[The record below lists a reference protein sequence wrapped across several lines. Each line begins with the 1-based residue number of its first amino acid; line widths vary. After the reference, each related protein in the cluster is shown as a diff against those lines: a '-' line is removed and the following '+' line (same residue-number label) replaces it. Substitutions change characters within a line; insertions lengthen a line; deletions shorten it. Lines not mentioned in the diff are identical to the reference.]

1 LAIDNRH
8 SVINLTPLSARATI
22 HPDQIRF
29 ESETPFGLMALGTAE
44 SIIDLIG
51 HTPLLHLAR
60 FAPPPLASVYAKIEW
75 LNPGGSVKDR
85 AALGMI
91 LDAERKGLLR
101 PGATIIEP
109 TAGNTG
115 IGLAL
120 VGIAK
125 GYRVVL
131 CVPRGFAVEKM
142 KLIEVLGGEIE
153 YVPQESG
160 MKGAIER
167 CHELAEQIEGSF
179 VPQQFE
185 NTANP
190 CFHESTTA
198 AEIIEQLEGQI
209 DAVVI
214 GAGTS
219 GTFVGVSRAV
229 RKVNPNVLCVL
240 VEPEGSI
247 YGGGPPGPKKIEGI
261 GQKDFIPPIYD
272 ASLTDEV
279 MMVMDEDVCA
289 SLKRLARCEGLLGGW
304 SSGAAATAAYKI
316 AERLGPGKRVITV
329 FPDSGERYQSQ
340 GIFE

>member
-1 LAIDNRH
+1 M
-8 SVINLTPLSARATI
+8 S
-22 HPDQIRF
+22 
-29 ESETPFGLMALGTAE
+29 LGTVE
-44 SIIDLIG
+44 SILDLIG
-51 HTPLLHLAR
+51 HTPLLHLGR
-60 FAPPPLASVYAKIEW
+60 FAPPPLAEVYAKIEW
-75 LNPGGSVKDR
+75 FNPGGSVKDR

-91 LDAERKGLLR
+91 LDAENRGLLR
-101 PGATIIEP
+101 EGSTIIEP

-120 VGIAK
+120 VGIAR

-131 CVPRGFAVEKM
+131 CVPKGFAVEKM

-153 YVPQESG
+153 YVSQESG

-167 CHELAEQIEGSF
+167 CHELAHQIKDSF

-185 NTANP
+185 NSANP
-190 CFHESTTA
+190 CFHETTTA
-198 AEIIEQLEGQI
+198 VEIIEQMNGRI

-229 RKVNPNVLCVL
+229 RKVNPDVFCVL

-247 YGGGPPGPKKIEGI
+247 YGGGAPGPKKIEGI
-261 GQKDFIPPIYD
+261 GQRDFIPSIYD
-272 ASLTDEV
+272 ASLADEV
-279 MMVMDEDVCA
+279 MMVMDEDVCS
-289 SLKRLARCEGLLGGW
+289 SLKRLARQEGLLGGW
-304 SSGAAATAAYKI
+304 SSGAAATAAYKV
-316 AERLGPGKRVITV
+316 AERLGPGKRVVTV
-329 FPDSGERYQSQ
+329 FPDGAERYRSQ

>member
-1 LAIDNRH
+1 
-8 SVINLTPLSARATI
+8 
-22 HPDQIRF
+22 
-29 ESETPFGLMALGTAE
+29 M
-44 SIIDLIG
+44 
-51 HTPLLHLAR
+51 
-60 FAPPPLASVYAKIEW
+60 
-75 LNPGGSVKDR
+75 KDR

-91 LDAERKGLLR
+91 LDAERKGLLK

-142 KLIEVLGGEIE
+142 KLIEVWGGEIE

-185 NTANP
+185 NKANP
-190 CFHESTTA
+190 CFHELTTA

-229 RKVNPNVLCVL
+229 KKVNPNSLCVL

-247 YGGGPPGPKKIEGI
+247 YGGGEPGPKKIEGI
-261 GQKDFIPPIYD
+261 GQRDFIPKIFD
-272 ASLTDEV
+272 ASLADEILMVQDDEV
-279 MMVMDEDVCA
+279 CA
-289 SLKRLARCEGLLGGW
+289 ALKKIAKLEGLLGGW
-304 SSGAAATAAYKI
+304 SSGAAAAASYKI
-316 AERLGPGKRVITV
+316 AERLGPGKRVVTV
-329 FPDSGERYQSQ
+329 FPDGAERYRSQ
-340 GIFE
+340 GIFDE

>member
-1 LAIDNRH
+1 
-8 SVINLTPLSARATI
+8 
-22 HPDQIRF
+22 
-29 ESETPFGLMALGTAE
+29 MAVGIAE
-44 SIIDLIG
+44 SVLDLIG

-60 FAPPPLASVYAKIEW
+60 FAKPPLADIYAKIEW

-91 LDAERKGLLR
+91 LDAEQKGLLE

-120 VGIAK
+120 VGIAR
-125 GYRVVL
+125 GYRVIL

-142 KLIEVLGGEIE
+142 RLIEALGGEIE
-153 YVPQESG
+153 YVPNEAG
-160 MKGAIER
+160 MQGAIER
-167 CHELAEQIEGSF
+167 CHELTKSIAGSF

-185 NTANP
+185 NNANP

-198 AEIIEQLEGQI
+198 REIIEQMNGEI

-219 GTFVGVSRAV
+219 GTFCGVARAV
-229 RKVNPNVLCVL
+229 RTVNPNVLCVL

-247 YGGGPPGPKKIEGI
+247 YGGKPAGPKKVEGI
-261 GQKDFIPPIYD
+261 GQRDFIPKIFD
-272 ASLTDEV
+272 AALADEI
-279 MMVMDEDVCA
+279 MMVQDEEVCA
-289 SLKRLARCEGLLGGW
+289 ALKKIARLEGLLGGW
-304 SSGAAATAAYKI
+304 SSGAAAAASYKV
-316 AERLGPGKRVITV
+316 AERLGPGKRVVTV
-329 FPDSGERYQSQ
+329 FPDGAERYRSQ
-340 GIFE
+340 GIFDE

>member
-1 LAIDNRH
+1 
-8 SVINLTPLSARATI
+8 
-22 HPDQIRF
+22 
-29 ESETPFGLMALGTAE
+29 MALGTAE
-44 SIIDLIG
+44 SVLDLIG

-60 FAPPPLASVYAKIEW
+60 FAPPPLANVYAKIEW

-91 LDAERKGLLR
+91 LDAEQKGSLH

-131 CVPRGFAVEKM
+131 CVPEGFAVEKM

-153 YVPQESG
+153 YVSHEAG

-167 CHELAEQIEGSF
+167 CHELAKEIADSF

-190 CFHESTTA
+190 CFHELTTA
-198 AEIIEQLEGQI
+198 TEIIEQMNGNI

-229 RKVNPNVLCVL
+229 KKLNPDALCIL

-247 YGGGPPGPKKIEGI
+247 YGGGSPGPKKIEGI
-261 GQKDFIPPIYD
+261 GQRDFIPSIYD
-272 ASLTDEV
+272 ASLADEI
-279 MMVMDEDVCA
+279 MMVMDEEVCA
-289 SLKRLARCEGLLGGW
+289 SLKSLARKEGLLGGW

-316 AERLGPGKRVITV
+316 AERLGPGKRVVTV
-329 FPDSGERYQSQ
+329 FPDGAERYQSQ
-340 GIFE
+340 GIFDDMKCPEGREAG

>member
-1 LAIDNRH
+1 M
-8 SVINLTPLSARATI
+8 VP
-22 HPDQIRF
+22 
-29 ESETPFGLMALGTAE
+29 GTAH
-44 SIIDLIG
+44 SILDLIG

-60 FAPPPLASVYAKIEW
+60 FAPPPLASVFAKIEW

-91 LDAERKGLLR
+91 LNAEETGRLK

-142 KLIEVLGGEIE
+142 KLIEVLGGDIE

-160 MKGAIER
+160 MKGAIQR
-167 CHELAEQIEGSF
+167 CHELAEEIPDSF

-190 CFHESTTA
+190 CFHELTTA
-198 AEIIEQLEGQI
+198 REIIEQMDGQI

-229 RKVNPNVLCVL
+229 KKLNPNVLCIL

-247 YGGGPPGPKKIEGI
+247 YGGGAPGPKKIEGI
-261 GQKDFIPPIYD
+261 GQRDFIPPIYD
-272 ASLTDEV
+272 ASLADEI

-289 SLKRLARCEGLLGGW
+289 SLKLLARKEGLLGGW
-304 SSGAAATAAYKI
+304 SSGAAATAAYKV
-316 AERLGPGKRVITV
+316 AERLGSGKRIVTV
-329 FPDSGERYQSQ
+329 FPDGAERYQSQ
-340 GIFE
+340 GIFEN